1 MDEQLKIIIT
11 AQIDEL
17 KKQVTDAKQQIEDLA
32 KKGESGGS
40 KLGKAMAGAGKAVG
54 VGLAAAGAAV
64 VAAGAALGGL
74 AESTREYRTEQAKL
88 SAAFQTA
95 GASAGLA
102 KTTYNDLYR
111 VLGDSGQATE
121 AAQHLAKLTTEEK
134 ALSEWTNICQGVYAT
149 FGSSLPIE
157 SLTEAVNHS
166 AKLGEVQGSL
176 ADALEWSGINVD
188 EFNDQLFLCN
198 SESERERLI
207 RETLNGKYATA
218 AAQYEET
225 AGAIMDANTAQM
237 QLTDAM
243 AAMGAAVEPI
253 MTLLKS
259 GLAGALTEL
268 TPSIQLFAEG
278 LQEMIAGT
286 EGGAEKMKEGF
297 AQITETATSLLLD
310 TVDKIGEYAPLFIGL
325 ITELIPQLTGS
336 ILSAAPDIAQ
346 TAIELVVA
354 AINGIASM
362 LPEVARQAAEAIP
375 AIIKALISAENIKA
389 LIDAGVNLLMSL
401 VASIG
406 VIIPIL
412 LDSLPELIESLIL
425 GLVSGQ
431 GALQNGALKMLGGI
445 VDALIEIVPSVLTN
459 LPKIILAIASG
470 LTKAAPQM
478 LQSTLEMFG
487 GMFNA
492 LGQVPSKIAKFLDN
506 IVKNVKTG
514 LVDKLK
520 SALTFD
526 WKLPNIKMPNIS
538 VAWKDS
544 PKWMAEAAKFIGL
557 KGIPSFSVN
566 WNALGGVFDKPT
578 VFSYGGSLQGI
589 GEDGAEAVVPLENNL
604 GWLDKIAGMLSQ
616 RIGSTPVVLQVDNKV
631 LARTT
636 IGAINE
642 LTRQQGKLSLN
653 LV

>member
-88 SAAFQTA
+88 SAAFQAA

-149 FGSSLPIE
+149 FGDSLPIE

-176 ADALEWSGINVD
+176 ADALEWSGVNVD

-259 GLAGALTEL
+259 GLSGALTEL

-278 LQEMIAGT
+278 LQEMIAGV
-286 EGGAEKMKEGF
+286 EGGADKMKEGIT
-297 AQITETATSLLLD
+297 QLTETATTMLLD
-310 TVDKIGEYAPLFIGL
+310 IVGKIAEYAPMVIELL
-325 ITELIPQLTGS
+325 ADLLPQITGA
-336 ILSAAPDIAQ
+336 ILAALPDI
-346 TAIELVVA
+346 LDS
-354 AINGIASM
+354 AINVLATVIKGIADM
-362 LPEVARQAAEAIP
+362 LPEIALQVAKAIP
-375 AIIKALISAENIKA
+375 EIIQV
-389 LIDAGVNLLMSL
+389 LIDNIPVLLDAAITLMMAL
-401 VASIG
+401 VQA
-406 VIIPIL
+406 VKEIIPPL
-412 LDSLPELIESLIL
+412 LEALPELIDNLLDALLDAIPMLLDASIELFNALVDAVPEIIPALVGAVPDIISSLINALIRAIPMLLSAAVKMFGAIVSAIPKIIPELIKGL
-425 GLVSGQ
+425 GTIVKSVKDNLVEK
-431 GALQNGALKMLGGI
+431 LKGALK
-445 VDALIEIVPSVLTN
+445 
-459 LPKIILAIASG
+459 
-470 LTKAAPQM
+470 
-478 LQSTLEMFG
+478 
-487 GMFNA
+487 
-492 LGQVPSKIAKFLDN
+492 
-506 IVKNVKTG
+506 
-514 LVDKLK
+514 
-520 SALTFD
+520 FD
-526 WKLPNIKMPNIS
+526 WKLPNIKMPSIS